1 MKGKTSAHIPG
12 KLQTPGKPGMGPCAA
27 ASARREDYL
36 GGNRASLRK
45 SSTSNHVIR
54 RGKRL
59 PRRRRRA
66 GKADYSRSEV
76 TPPELGSPSSAPRA
90 GAGDGNS
97 GNYWDM
103 ALFGVP
109 GGFHWDSGTLRDDA
123 ASWDSFEIT
132 AGNGAGCPPKDPRL
146 PPVIVPSPC
155 PRHPRHSRREIPVL
169 PVNPS

>member
-12 KLQTPGKPGMGPCAA
+12 KLQTPGKPGDGSVRC
-27 ASARREDYL
+27 SLCQEGGL
-36 GGNRASLRK
+36 FGGNQASLRK

-103 ALFGVP
+103 AFFGVP

-123 ASWDSFEIT
+123 ASWDSFGIT
-132 AGNGAGCPPKDPRL
+132 AEKGAGCPPKDPRS